1 MTTLANLTSLQD
13 QLDAFKAGR
22 AAANPDL
29 FALRQRETDNLIASG
44 IAKQSFSIGESAPD
58 FTLPNAQGGDLTL
71 SVTLKKGPVVLTFY
85 RGEWCPY
92 CNLTLAAY
100 QSMLPQ
106 IQHAGATLIAVSPQQ
121 PDFARSMIDKANLT
135 FPVLSDLGNHVARR
149 YRLVF
154 TLPESL
160 RQYSAVIPQSN
171 GDESWELPMPAT
183 FVIQPDGAIRLAFIP
198 PDYTQR
204 LEPSA
209 IMAALTQG

>member
-1 MTTLANLTSLQD
+1 MTSQTQLTNLQD

-29 FALRQRETDNLIASG
+29 FALRQRETDNLIATG
-44 IAKQSFSIGESAPD
+44 IAEQSVSIGESAPD

-71 SVTLKKGPVVLTFY
+71 SAALKKGPVVLTFY

-106 IQHAGATLIAVSPQQ
+106 LEQAGATLIAVSPQQ
-121 PDFARSMIDKANLT
+121 PDFARAMIDKADLK
-135 FPVLSDLGNHVARR
+135 FPVLSDVGNHVAHR
-149 YRLVF
+149 YRVVF

-160 RQYSAVIPQSN
+160 RPYSAVIPQSN

-183 FVIQPDGAIRLAFIP
+183 FVIQPDGVIRLAFVP
-198 PDYTQR
+198 PDYTHR

-209 IMAALTQG
+209 ILTALTQA